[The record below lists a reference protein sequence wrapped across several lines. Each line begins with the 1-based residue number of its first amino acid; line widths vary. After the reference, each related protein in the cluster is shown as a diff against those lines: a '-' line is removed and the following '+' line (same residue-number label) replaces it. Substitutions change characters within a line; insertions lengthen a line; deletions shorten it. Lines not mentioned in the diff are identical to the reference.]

1 MRKAS
6 TTRAASKLRRNRQ
19 IYELHLQADISDVG
33 HPKLIE
39 TGQYHALDQVRV
51 YRQPVLGVGG
61 QNELSP
67 PQTEQV
73 VRAQQPQDA
82 LMIHAPTLP
91 PQFSMHAAVAVRW
104 PAQRDLLD
112 LGA

>member
-1 MRKAS
+1 MSA
-6 TTRAASKLRRNRQ
+6 TQ
-19 IYELHLQADISDVG
+19 E
-33 HPKLIE
+33 LIE

-82 LMIHAPTLP
+82 LMIHAPTVP
-91 PQFSMHAAVAVRW
+91 PEFSMHAAVAVSW
-104 PAQRDLLD
+104 PPQRDLLPVRPIPGFVHGPG
-112 LGA
+112 GAIGDDSLRLVPETPQRFF